1 MIETWSLLFILA
13 EEPKNKVF
21 LIHQEEETIED
32 IEDCDNNVKEAYEN
46 VHTLRDSMVGLEF
59 YMKDSFLK
67 EERCPE
73 IEWEQPD
80 IEVYKKDPKSHLPE
94 ECIKLLDIEEE
105 LK

>member
-32 IEDCDNNVKEAYEN
+32 IEDCDSNVKEAYEN
-46 VHTLRDSMVGLEF
+46 VHTLRDSMFGLEI
-59 YMKDSFLK
+59 YMKDRFLK